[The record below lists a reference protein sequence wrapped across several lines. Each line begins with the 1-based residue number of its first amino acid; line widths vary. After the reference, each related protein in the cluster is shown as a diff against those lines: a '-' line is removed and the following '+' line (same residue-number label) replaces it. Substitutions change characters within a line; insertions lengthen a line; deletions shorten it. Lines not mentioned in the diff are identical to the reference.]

1 MQLAT
6 MVGMDFFPP
15 VSFMCRVFSNNSSLG
30 LFEKEEIVA
39 IKEQAHLPMS
49 LSLKFSE

>member
-6 MVGMDFFPP
+6 MIGKDFFCP

-30 LFEKEEIVA
+30 LLEKEEIAA
-39 IKEQAHLPMS
+39 IKEQAYLLMS
-49 LSLKFSE
+49 LSLEFSE